1 MKLLGAFNPS
11 YPFPKPWFTRM
22 LWFKL
27 KPWFEQNQYF
37 CVQTFFYTRAVLHKN
52 CIIHKHNVLHKNH
65 VLAGPVQGLFAAYKI
80 ALSMVAGGTRQR
92 LLNIAWMGV
101 IHYIPMKSLLDCRFT
116 PFWTPSFPCGIL
128 GGASHWIN
136 ELYPQVYVYIYIQ
149 IHTYIYIPTY
159 IWDEIWVI
167 CGIKNHGSDPWNA
180 HPSNHSP
187 ISAPRI
193 HSPPMSAAT
202 EQVFPTWM
210 CTPQQFVAGQAWL
223 PTDQRRLLGAFL
235 SPKSMLK
242 SGKAGNYEVNIFEL
256 SSWKHVPNL
265 FWVTI
270 ANSLHLN
277 IIIYT

>member
-27 KPWFEQNQYF
+27 KRWFEQNQYF

-149 IHTYIYIPTY
+149 IHTYIYISPLIYGMKYGLYVELKTTDP
-159 IWDEIWVI
+159 IRGMHIQVI
-167 CGIKNHGSDPWNA
+167 TVPSRHPGSTHLRCLLQRSRSSPRGCARRSSLWLGRPDYQRTNGGFWAHFCRPNRCLKVGKLGIM
-180 HPSNHSP
+180 
-187 ISAPRI
+187 R
-193 HSPPMSAAT
+193 
-202 EQVFPTWM
+202 
-210 CTPQQFVAGQAWL
+210 
-223 PTDQRRLLGAFL
+223 
-235 SPKSMLK
+235 
-242 SGKAGNYEVNIFEL
+242 
-256 SSWKHVPNL
+256 
-265 FWVTI
+265 
-270 ANSLHLN
+270 
-277 IIIYT
+277 